1 MRDLVRPV
9 KRENNVSTQRRLSK
23 ADYQRLAEFRHH
35 LRNFIVFS
43 EKAASEHGLT
53 AQQHQALLA
62 IKGAPGP
69 DVSMGDLAER
79 LGVKHHSAV
88 GLVDRLAAH
97 ELVERR
103 PGLLDKRQVLLEL
116 TEKAEDI
123 LAELSHVHRQQLR
136 RIAPLL
142 KQLIAEFER

>member
-1 MRDLVRPV
+1 MSSR
-9 KRENNVSTQRRLSK
+9 KNNVSTQRRLSK

-35 LRNFIVFS
+35 LRNFIAFS

-62 IKGAPGP
+62 IKGALAP

-79 LGVKHHSAV
+79 LAIKHHSAV

-97 ELVERR
+97 GLVERR
-103 PGLLDKRQVLLEL
+103 PGLSDKRQVLLDI

-123 LAELSHVHRQQLR
+123 LAELSHVHRQELR

-142 KQLIAEFER
+142 RQLIDEFER

>member
-1 MRDLVRPV
+1 MSS
-9 KRENNVSTQRRLSK
+9 RENDLSTQRRLSK

-35 LRNFIVFS
+35 LRSFVAFS
-43 EKAASEHGLT
+43 EKAAGEHGLT

-62 IKGAPGP
+62 IKGAPEP

-79 LGVKHHSAV
+79 LGIKHHSAV
-88 GLVDRLAAH
+88 GLVDRLVGH
-97 ELVERR
+97 GFVERR

-123 LAELSHVHRQQLR
+123 LAELSYVHRRELR

-142 KQLIAEFER
+142 KQLIDEFER